1 MERIGH
7 CVAAMWLLVSVGTA
21 QAQPAEY
28 VLSLPASAERF
39 PAAGMP
45 SLSWSGWMQDVSA
58 RLVPLIAARP
68 VLITPWR
75 SDVAPLQTLAA
86 PTQPPVLLDRTRIA
100 LVAQWQPWSAGHW
113 HFGAALGLRGNADA
127 TRTAR
132 SDFEWMPMFSFE
144 QTHYRVNLGLLA
156 PQADRSAALLL
167 GMSIPLR

>member
-1 MERIGH
+1 MKRIGH
-7 CVAAMWLLVSVGTA
+7 CVAAVGALVSFSTA
-21 QAQPAEY
+21 QAQPPEY
-28 VLSLPASAERF
+28 VLSPPASAERF
-39 PAAGMP
+39 PAGGMP
-45 SLSWSGWMQDVSA
+45 SLSWSGWMQDISA

-68 VLITPWR
+68 VLTTWR
-75 SDVAPLQTLAA
+75 SDVAALQTLAA
-86 PTQPPVLLDRTRIA
+86 PAPPPVLLDRTRIA
-100 LVAQWQPWSAGHW
+100 LVAQWQPWRAGHW